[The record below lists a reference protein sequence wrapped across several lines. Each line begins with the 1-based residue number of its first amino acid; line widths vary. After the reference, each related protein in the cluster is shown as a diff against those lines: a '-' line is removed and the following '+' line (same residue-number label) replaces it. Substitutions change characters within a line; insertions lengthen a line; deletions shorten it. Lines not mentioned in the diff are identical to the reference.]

1 MCKFQAQRTF
11 TWGGVLENNINYIL
25 RSHLTASAIGL
36 RWFFDKEHTGYSILS
51 MMMLQDL
58 TVCLPYFV
66 SSQYFEYSLCW
77 IKQTPFNTARRR
89 SLSSEIPFL
98 YWSCMANKT
107 EIEVHLVNCRRIV
120 MEHFYSFTPLL
131 SVGFDP
137 IITLVSI
144 IVMILCAPYWTDH
157 YLFHVTTNNV

>member
-1 MCKFQAQRTF
+1 MVLWQRTHRVF
-11 TWGGVLENNINYIL
+11 NSVNDDVARFN
-25 RSHLTASAIGL
+25 SVSAIFL
-36 RWFFDKEHTGYSILS
+36 KFPILWIFIVLNQANSI
-51 MMMLQDL
+51 QHCKKKI
-58 TVCLPYFV
+58 VE
-66 SSQYFEYSLCW
+66 QW
-77 IKQTPFNTARRR
+77 NPF
-89 SLSSEIPFL
+89 S